1 MLAALLV
8 AVVAPQLTAATPL
21 PPDPSV
27 PKAVAREDPPIFPLA
42 QVKAGQR
49 GTGYTVF
56 ESAKGP
62 QPFDAVILGV
72 MRGFLG
78 PGEDL
83 IIARLEGK
91 DIERTGVIAG
101 MSGSPVYI
109 EGKLVGAVGY
119 RFGAFTK
126 DAIAGITPIERMMTA
141 ATAKQA
147 RPARGAARPSMS
159 SSLSASSPASSPLPA
174 AAASA
179 MTAWGRAEPIAI
191 PLAAAGVPPAVAAA
205 FGPELERRGY
215 GPLVG
220 AGGGLSPGAAAVPAG
235 VAAPAP
241 LRLYAGGPISGQLVD
256 GDMSMGAIG
265 TVTWVKGDRFLA
277 FGHPFLGN
285 GETAMPVANAEI
297 VVTVAS
303 EAGSWKMGQATA
315 PVGRLTDDR
324 LHAIAGTMGPPPPM
338 VPLTVKMQGDSPRE
352 AADAKKELHYR
363 VFQHPTDTPLFVAI
377 TVASSLGQRVAAEQA
392 GGTVDVKLQAKL
404 SSGDVVT
411 YPFRAADEG
420 IGFDMPVALGVMA
433 LLGTLTEQHFAEV
446 KLESVEVTVTSR
458 REVDLARVVS
468 VDAPSGLVAGK
479 PATVRV
485 RLQPFRGAMVEKRI
499 AVKVPA
505 GLPSGSYQLVAAGQ
519 TESLRQEREG
529 GLFSL
534 ATDYRSYLKNVL
546 QAPPPGALSLYLVR
560 DEATPRL
567 DGRPLPDLP
576 ASLAGVLAD
585 GGGLSGGAFD
595 ARAVRLAR
603 VAGDGVVGGESTAKI
618 QVRSIDEEDE

>member
-8 AVVAPQLTAATPL
+8 AVVAPQLALATPL

-27 PKAVAREDPPIFPLA
+27 PKVVAREDPPIFPLA

-49 GTGYTVF
+49 GTGFTVF

-72 MRGFLG
+72 MKGFLG

-109 EGKLVGAVGY
+109 DGKLVGAVGY

-147 RPARGAARPSMS
+147 RPTRGAARAS
-159 SSLSASSPASSPLPA
+159 SSISPPTAPM
-174 AAASA
+174 SA
-179 MTAWGRAEPIAI
+179 MSAWGRAEPIAI

-220 AGGGLSPGAAAVPAG
+220 AGGGFSSGAAAVPSGAG
-235 VAAPAP
+235 APTP

-392 GGTVDVKLQAKL
+392 GGTVDVKLQARL
-404 SSGDVVT
+404 STGDMVT

-420 IGFDMPVALGVMA
+420 VGFDMPVALGVMA

-485 RLQPFRGAMVEKRI
+485 RLQPFRGAMIERRI
-499 AVKVPA
+499 PVKVPA
-505 GLPSGSYQLVAAGQ
+505 GLPAGGYQLVAAGQ
-519 TESLRQEREG
+519 TEALRQEREG
-529 GLFSL
+529 GLFTL
-534 ATDYRSYLKNVL
+534 ATNYNSYLKNVL

-560 DEATPRL
+560 DEATLRL

-585 GGGLSGGAFD
+585 GGGLSGGVFD

-603 VAGDGVVGGESTAKI
+603 VAGDGVVGGESTAKV
-618 QVRSIDEEDE
+618 QVRSSDEEDE